1 MRKCGLLFVVLC
13 VMGEIEPFCEAGKG
27 DIFMI
32 PRGITSRFPWANILF
47 PTGKQSVPRGEILF
61 SAGLFISNYML
72 CGDKIEGRL

>member
-1 MRKCGLLFVVLC
+1 MRKRGLLFVMLMC
-13 VMGEIEPFCEAGKG
+13 YGRIEPFCEAGKG
-27 DIFMI
+27 GIFVI
-32 PRGITSRFPWANILF
+32 PCGLTSRSPWANILF